1 MGEARRVTL
10 YQADYV
16 LMKNNWKDCNVY
28 LKTIPHNLGAVKKK
42 KNISMLQESKL
53 K

>member
-1 MGEARRVTL
+1 
-10 YQADYV
+10 
-16 LMKNNWKDCNVY
+16 MKNNWKDCNVY

-42 KNISMLQESKL
+42 KEYKYVTG